1 MSDARSDALSSRR
14 VPRFLEVSV
23 MAKQKANDAL
33 LNVEAVTAILG
44 DTSEARPMLRTKI
57 GKPADFG
64 GSVKDWRKS
73 LTATIPHMVDS
84 GMLVDGGTRTGV
96 YLTGKKASKPR
107 AAKAKEAFMP
117 DTKAFPWSKG
127 MSKKYFQ
134 ECRDYWNYVKPRLA
148 GWGFNSKVTENVWLG
163 KWIELSTEG
172 GINQKKCVRLLLAD
186 GFQGKKY
193 GVKDFDSS
201 EVVHDS
207 FAAWEIEQK
216 RINEHVKDGKKLSTL
231 KPSKPIP
238 IAIRKKAEKETP
250 KAKAKVAKKTGKK
263 NGKAK
268 AKARKKA
275 TAKAS

>member
-1 MSDARSDALSSRR
+1 
-14 VPRFLEVSV
+14 
-23 MAKQKANDAL
+23 MAKKQEL
-33 LNVEAVTAILG
+33 LNVVALTKQLKG
-44 DTSEARPMLRTKI
+44 TSEARPMLRAKI
-57 GKPADFG
+57 AKPDDFD

-73 LTATIPHMVDS
+73 LTATIPHMVDA
-84 GMLVDGGTRTGV
+84 GMLVDGGTRVGL

-107 AAKAKEAFMP
+107 VTKEAFVP
-117 DTKAFPWSKG
+117 DTVKFPWSAG
-127 MSKKYFQ
+127 MAGKRKYFQ

-163 KWIELSTEG
+163 KWIEIAAAG
-172 GINQKKCVRLLLAD
+172 GVNQKKAVRLLLAE

-207 FAAWEIEQK
+207 FDSWKIEQA
-216 RINEHVKDGKKLSTL
+216 RVNAHVKDGKKLSAL

-238 IAIRKKAEKETP
+238 IAPRKKVEKATP
-250 KAKAKVAKKTGKK
+250 KAKVAKKTGKK
-263 NGKAK
+263 NGKKVTAK
-268 AKARKKA
+268 KGGKKQ